1 MSFENESVITLH
13 SECYLPK
20 VEIRYYNVKIEG
32 RNIFDQPMNNNIKTY
47 ENIRKIVT
55 GQGDDYTTGCLLDYP
70 YFKENYKMTSVD
82 LSKKQALDVD
92 PRAIQRISFTEHL
105 DRERNT
111 CFSSLKKQKKIF
123 LLSTRNC
130 NIIVKYVIE

>member
-1 MSFENESVITLH
+1 
-13 SECYLPK
+13 
-20 VEIRYYNVKIEG
+20 
-32 RNIFDQPMNNNIKTY
+32 
-47 ENIRKIVT
+47 
-55 GQGDDYTTGCLLDYP
+55 
-70 YFKENYKMTSVD
+70 MTSVD

-92 PRAIQRISFTEHL
+92 PRAIQTISFTEHL